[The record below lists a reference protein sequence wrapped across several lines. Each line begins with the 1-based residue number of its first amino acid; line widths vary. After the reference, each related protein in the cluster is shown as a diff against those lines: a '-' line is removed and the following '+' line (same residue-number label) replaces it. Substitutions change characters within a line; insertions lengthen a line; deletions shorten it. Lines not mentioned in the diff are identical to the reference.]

1 MQIPLTFMTML
12 DSRLAY
18 SLLLSCR
25 QTITITQYIPTILL
39 LGYFHFVIILSP
51 LLRLLVSLLRLLV
64 SISHVAAIINTMIY
78 EITSKENYHSVLS
91 FTQNRLDT
99 RRLPCPRI
107 QDKISLLVTIGLTC
121 RYPAS
126 HDYSPPLSVA
136 AYSHSHPPP
145 PTSALIL
152 PPPPHKFHPLCFTT
166 HIFLMNTQLNPLG
179 LILRVLKTTCQPCAV
194 LGKLFNLH
202 LPPPR

>member
-145 PTSALIL
+145 PTSENYKTYFCLRLRDTLICQYL
-152 PPPPHKFHPLCFTT
+152 TVSLLSFYSLNNNDTFT
-166 HIFLMNTQLNPLG
+166 
-179 LILRVLKTTCQPCAV
+179 LKDS
-194 LGKLFNLH
+194 N
-202 LPPPR
+202 